1 MNALPYAFSARTRDP
16 AVDLV
21 RLAQLVD
28 LALLELERQCA
39 AADPAHARQ
48 GVATSGTATS
58 TRPVASAP
66 ASGPLPCASATA
78 FESAIVVA
86 WVSQYAPEAVPAA
99 WTNRPLLPVHTADP
113 WLRLATSLVRLALR
127 DDPDALPHLIA
138 TTADR
143 QPRLRRSATQMLV
156 LLAPRLPAEHDEL
169 HAWLGSAVRR
179 AGDEAD
185 VALSVLMALT
195 LTEDARLDWLQQLM
209 RRTPRLADDPR
220 VAAWLNGTMTPAPL
234 CGAYLAALDRV
245 VLARLACVLPPQA
258 EQLALD
264 LPGQAVDVR
273 DVRQAARR
281 ALFRGGDVPRLSFG
295 ALLRRLQ
302 EHPLATDV

>member
-1 MNALPYAFSARTRDP
+1 MNAFPYAFSARTREP
-16 AVDLV
+16 AIDLV

-28 LALLELERQCA
+28 LELLELERQCA

-48 GVATSGTATS
+48 GVAASSTPTS
-58 TRPVASAP
+58 TRAVAAVP
-66 ASGPLPCASATA
+66 ASGPLPCASTIA
-78 FESAIVVA
+78 FECAVVVA
-86 WVSQYAPEAVPAA
+86 WVSHYAPEAVPAV
-99 WTNRPLLPVHTADP
+99 WLNRPLVPINTADP
-113 WLRLATSLVRLALR
+113 WLGLATALVRLALR
-127 DDPDALPHLIA
+127 DDPDALSHLIA
-138 TTADR
+138 TAADR
-143 QPRLRRSATQMLV
+143 QARLRRSAAQMLV
-156 LLAPRLPAEHDEL
+156 LLAPRLPAEHHDL
-169 HAWLGSAVRR
+169 HAWVSSAVRR

-185 VALSVLMALT
+185 VALSVLMALSISD
-195 LTEDARLDWLQQLM
+195 EARLDWLQQLM

-245 VLARLACVLPPQA
+245 VLARLACVLPPQVD
-258 EQLALD
+258 QLALD
-264 LPGQAVDVR
+264 LPGQTMDVR

-281 ALFRGGDVPRLSFG
+281 ALFRSGDVPRLSFG